1 MKIRIREAVP
11 YIHVSITK
19 FGDKTQYLPLE
30 DTNSQE
36 VQDMVK
42 KVIESQN
49 LSVFE
54 TGKKTQVII
63 REYVGAKAG
72 KSVSLSFRGLSP
84 SKTKELILKYINSEK

>member
-11 YIHVSITK
+11 YIHVSIMK
-19 FGDKTQYLPLE
+19 FGDKTEYLSFD

-49 LSVFE
+49 LSVFD

-63 REYVGAKAG
+63 REYIGSKAG
-72 KSVSLSFRGLSP
+72 KSVSISFRGLSP
-84 SKTKELILKYINSEK
+84 SKTKELILNYINSQK

>member
-11 YIHVSITK
+11 YIHVSIMK
-19 FGDKTQYLPLE
+19 VGDKTEYLPLE

-36 VQDMVK
+36 VQDMIK
-42 KVIESQN
+42 KVVESQH

-72 KSVSLSFRGLSP
+72 KSVSISFRGLSP
-84 SKTKELILKYINSEK
+84 EKTKELILKYINSEK